1 MTGRMNEEVTTTRSD
16 VIVALQDHGYTGR
29 VNVKKTQLEEWLAEI
44 DALPTI
50 KERQTKAEQL
60 SQENPKRDAGQP
72 RGRGDGGM
80 TWNECIVELRRVD
93 REALQLTEQIREPE
107 PHEPD
112 VVLLAERQRLLRR
125 GCPLGHEAETYP
137 PSHIRGPPVVVSTGR
152 NGKRPVHLRGV
163 SNRLKVK

>member
-80 TWNECIVELRRVD
+80 TWNECIVELRRLGWQGPTSYTVPRL
-93 REALQLTEQIREPE
+93 REMIETLRAGGTVEVATRGRP
-107 PHEPD
+107 
-112 VVLLAERQRLLRR
+112 RR
-125 GCPLGHEAETYP
+125 GTTEDGGSGSAQPAAGESSGTAAA
-137 PSHIRGPPVVVSTGR
+137 
-152 NGKRPVHLRGV
+152 
-163 SNRLKVK
+163 